1 LKAADIAKTP
11 NKKLIIFCTGSQG
24 EEKAVLSRLA
34 HQNYPDWK
42 VAAGDSIILTSS
54 PIMDNKFNVEIIN
67 NKLFALGAKV
77 YENNKE
83 DLLHASGHA
92 CQEDLKLMLTLA
104 KPRYFMPFHGDFR
117 MLKKHGHL
125 AQELGIAEKN
135 IFVCSNGEVVEAK
148 GKEFFLS
155 KKKLPAQPNYVLNGR
170 LLPAE
175 ELSNNLILR
184 EKMSQGGFF
193 LVVLFYD
200 KAKKKLSTPPC
211 IFTYGFINMK
221 KNENLLND

>member
-1 LKAADIAKTP
+1 
-11 NKKLIIFCTGSQG
+11 
-24 EEKAVLSRLA
+24 
-34 HQNYPDWK
+34 
-42 VAAGDSIILTSS
+42 
-54 PIMDNKFNVEIIN
+54 MDNKFNVEIIN

-125 AQELGIAEKN
+125 AQELAISEKN
-135 IFVCSNGEVVEAK
+135 IFVCSNGEVVEEK

-175 ELSNNLILR
+175 ELNNNLVLR
-184 EKMSQGGFF
+184 GKMSQGGFF

-200 KAKKKLSTPPC
+200 RKKKKLTASPY

-221 KNENLLND
+221 KNENLIND